1 MWIVLSTAQ
10 FGFARAVCICHS
22 AVPDVRM
29 GFVLLLLSRR
39 PPHPCVAFIG
49 ECSSRRDARGGN
61 AKRPDCYPIRATAV
75 LYVAS
80 RARARGLAPCAA
92 GLSTANV
99 GHVRTISTAP
109 TQNARKTDRQRGR
122 TDAAGRGRFLRFL
135 PTLQFEETRP
145 LFSQAHGD
153 ISSVNK
159 QMSHRRQTVTRR
171 TRCTPAP
178 SRGLSAS
185 FKL

>member
-1 MWIVLSTAQ
+1 MCGLCS
-10 FGFARAVCICHS
+10 RPHS
-22 AVPDVRM
+22 LVSP
-29 GFVLLLLSRR
+29 
-39 PPHPCVAFIG
+39 
-49 ECSSRRDARGGN
+49 
-61 AKRPDCYPIRATAV
+61 V
-75 LYVAS
+75 LYVSATPRYPTS
-80 RARARGLAPCAA
+80 EWGSFCSSSPGARRTPAWHSLENVLRGGTRAAGTLNGLIVILFGQPRFSTWRRARARGLAPCAA

-135 PTLQFEETRP
+135 PTLQFEGTRP

-153 ISSVNK
+153 IGSVNK